1 MWTLVGFFYFTLLA
15 FFSGTLLRR
24 LAGERDPWLL
34 GFASIGLAG
43 VLLILGG
50 ALLLPWLSPI
60 ASLCVLGLLSALG
73 TFVVCRRGPFAPLE
87 IRPES
92 VWLTVAGLPGA
103 LLTGFF
109 ALFIMSV
116 SFGVDDGFFVHS
128 SNMGMILAGK
138 FPPTSFLGEPW
149 QGHYGKDLLTALLA
163 LCFEVNFLEM
173 EWISTCVIQVLHFFF
188 LLHWIRVET
197 GKALPALLGTY
208 FAFFGSAFGS
218 HLGLADTIANNNA
231 VAYWT
236 LTLCSYLL
244 LRWWKIQQLPAAIL
258 AGFVLGADAL
268 IYELHFGLLGLTLF
282 SFCVFSKKRYLGF
295 TVLVT
300 TAVFL
305 ACVEGGA
312 ITHIAQR
319 VLSGPADYQRDVRK
333 SWQSQNVDLHFPK
346 SEPFVLR
353 RDNLRPSR
361 FFETK
366 LRPTG
371 ADFTPSRDSVPLW
384 SPKILA
390 CFWYPV
396 WLAPLVLVALVV
408 GRNLLA
414 GWFFCLGV
422 FSVLTP
428 SLVSFGY
435 FEAETARWLFG
446 ASVGFSVAFALVVAQ
461 LCESAKP
468 KKYFAWFFLALTL
481 WFNIPV
487 IPLETKEMLAALQN
501 PGNALR
507 DGSPGIIPSGS
518 LVPNP
523 RGSLAHHYGFDD
535 ADWRITEALRQLGL
549 THPDF
554 LTSKYLVNY
563 PDEEPPQ
570 NGLHAEV
577 ASGGMLNIVG
587 LQTGLSGRLP
597 AGIAGAPEN
606 LHCAPLFSQTLQS
619 RSFWAEP
626 ELWKLR
632 DLGVRWLLADSSR
645 LSQQTQK
652 EIAQLEG
659 IRRKFEAEGLVL
671 WEVPEAGMPTENL
684 SNVVSLRVE
693 PITSERLK
701 ARQPYTLNARLESNA
716 AGTAELEFRYLSEPD
731 EEPSNPDDP
740 LRDRLSVSATGS
752 LDEETLNLI
761 GPYYPGTYRLEWRNR
776 SEDSWRTLVQLR
788 FQ

>member
-1 MWTLVGFFYFTLLA
+1 MWTLVGFFYFSLLA
-15 FFSGTLLRR
+15 LFSGTLLRR

-34 GFASIGLAG
+34 CFASIGLAG
-43 VLLILGG
+43 VWLILGG
-50 ALLLPWLSPI
+50 ALLLPWLSPS
-60 ASLCVLGLLSALG
+60 ASLCVLGIVSALG
-73 TFVVCRRGPFAPLE
+73 TAATVRNRAFPALE
-87 IRPES
+87 VHPDS
-92 VWLTVAGLPGA
+92 LWLTVAALPGA

-138 FPPTSFLGEPW
+138 YPPTSFLGEPW

-163 LCFEVNFLEM
+163 LCFDVNFLEM
-173 EWISTCVIQVLHFFF
+173 EWISTCAIQVLHFFF

-197 GKALPALLGTY
+197 GKVLPALMGTY

-244 LRWWKIQQLPAAIL
+244 LRWWSTRQISAALL
-258 AGFVLGADAL
+258 AGLVLGADAL

-282 SFCVFSKKRYLGF
+282 SFCVFSRKRYLGF

-319 VLSGPADYQRDVRK
+319 LVSGPAEYQKDARK

-371 ADFTPSRDSVPLW
+371 ADFSPSRDSVPLW

-390 CFWYPV
+390 SFWYPV
-396 WLAPLVLVALVV
+396 WLAPLVLLGLIR

-446 ASVGFSVAFALVVAQ
+446 AAVGFSVAFALVVAQ
-461 LCESAKP
+461 FCDTAKP
-468 KKYFAWFFLALTL
+468 KKYFAWLVLALTL

-487 IPLETKEMLAALQN
+487 IPLETKEMLVALQN

-507 DGSPGIIPSGS
+507 DGSPGIIPNGS
-518 LVPNP
+518 LIPNP

-535 ADWRITEALRQLGL
+535 ADWRTTEKLRQLSVDE
-549 THPDF
+549 PDF

-570 NGLHAEV
+570 NGLHPEV

-606 LHCAPLFSQTLQS
+606 LHSAPLFSQTLQA

-626 ELWKLR
+626 ELGKLR
-632 DLGVRWLLADSSR
+632 DLGVRWLLTDNSR
-645 LSQQTQK
+645 LSEKTQ
-652 EIAQLEG
+652 EAIAQLDG
-659 IRRKFEAEGLVL
+659 ISKKFETGELTL
-671 WEVPEAGMPTENL
+671 WETPKKTISPDVL
-684 SNVVSLRVE
+684 SPVLDLKVKLPGTGADLR
-693 PITSERLK
+693 
-701 ARQPYTLNARLESNA
+701 ARQPFTLTADLDADA
-716 AGTAELEFRYLSEPD
+716 AGTAELEFRYLSVPEQ
-731 EEPSNPDDP
+731 EPSNPDDP
-740 LRDRLSVSATGS
+740 LRDKVSVTGKPQKDTLRLV
-752 LDEETLNLI
+752 
-761 GPYYPGTYRLEWRNR
+761 GPYYPGTYRMEWRNR
-776 SEDSWRTLVQLR
+776 GDDGWKKLTELTFL
-788 FQ
+788 